1 MASPPSAKERAIE
14 SIRNLPDDV
23 SLEDVIARLA
33 FIQAVEEGLRQSE
46 AGRVVPHEEIERQF
60 LR

>member
-1 MASPPSAKERAIE
+1 VASPTSAKERAID
-14 SIRNLPDDV
+14 SIRSLPDDA
-23 SLEDVIARLA
+23 SLEDVIERLA